1 MSTLFRIGPEG
12 LLLIWG
18 LIVSVLV
25 AVLAWRRVSLT
36 TAGITTLVVAV
47 ALVVWQFVVI
57 DRRSVGIELMAA
69 SFILVPAALLLGDS
83 RVNWLARHAW
93 VLVLLGPIVFVG
105 CYVGICEL
113 CYGSSARRKS
123 RAAASFPPASDCG
136 PACNHAI
143 VHLVYHV
150 GLTALLRRG
159 MR

>member
-25 AVLAWRRVSLT
+25 AVLAWRHVSLT

-69 SFILVPAALLLGDS
+69 SFILVPSAILVGAS

-93 VLVLLGPIVFVG
+93 VLVLIGPLAFVG
-105 CYVGICEL
+105 CYVGACEL
-113 CYGSSARRKS
+113 CYGVIKR
-123 RAAASFPPASDCG
+123 
-136 PACNHAI
+136 
-143 VHLVYHV
+143 L
-150 GLTALLRRG
+150 
-159 MR
+159 

>member
-36 TAGITTLVVAV
+36 TAGITTLVVAL

-57 DRRSVGIELMAA
+57 ERRSVGIELMAA
-69 SFILVPAALLLGDS
+69 SFIVIPAALLLGIS

-93 VLVLLGPIVFVG
+93 LLVLLGPIVFGG

-113 CYGSSARRKS
+113 CYGVLKVS
-123 RAAASFPPASDCG
+123 
-136 PACNHAI
+136 
-143 VHLVYHV
+143 
-150 GLTALLRRG
+150 
-159 MR
+159 